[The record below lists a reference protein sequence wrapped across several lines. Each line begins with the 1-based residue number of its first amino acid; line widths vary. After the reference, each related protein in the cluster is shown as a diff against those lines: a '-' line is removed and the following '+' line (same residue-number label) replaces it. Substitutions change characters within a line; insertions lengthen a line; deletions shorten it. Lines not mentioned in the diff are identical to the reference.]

1 MRLKVV
7 KNVRMISN
15 CVHFT
20 YFIEIFFKI
29 INVRWAW
36 FFSNVYNKTYDYG
49 YIKLESVTFFMICS
63 VTIRLTNSYYTW
75 REEFNMAKQQI
86 GVIGLAV
93 MGKNLALNI
102 ESRGYSVSV
111 YNRSPEKTEEFLK
124 QKQKVKILQVHTVWK
139 SLLILLKN
147 RVKFY

>member
-1 MRLKVV
+1 
-7 KNVRMISN
+7 
-15 CVHFT
+15 
-20 YFIEIFFKI
+20 
-29 INVRWAW
+29 
-36 FFSNVYNKTYDYG
+36 
-49 YIKLESVTFFMICS
+49 
-63 VTIRLTNSYYTW
+63 
-75 REEFNMAKQQI
+75 MAKQQI

-102 ESRGYSVSV
+102 ESRGFSVSV
-111 YNRSPEKTEEFLK
+111 FNRSPEKTEEFLK